1 MTKKKTK
8 NIRSGYVAIV
18 GRTNVGKSTF
28 LNAVLETK
36 VSIVSNKPQT
46 TRNQI
51 LGIKTSAQGQ
61 IVFLDTPGIHRPF
74 FKLNEK
80 MMKDVHRSLQ
90 ECDLILYF
98 IEIDDKRADEFSLSL
113 FNNLKKKVFLVI
125 NKIDKRNKGEAL
137 KRIDFFKDKYEWS
150 EIIPISALNK
160 LNLDLLQELIFQ
172 NLPSHELYYSAE
184 EYTIQ
189 SERFFLSEL
198 IREKI
203 LHFTRDELPFAI
215 MVKIEDI
222 KEKETIFV
230 VYANIYVETKSQK
243 KIVVGK
249 QGSLVKRIGELS
261 RIELED
267 YFEKKVYLDLQVKV
281 SPKWRNSPY
290 QLPSDPYQQ

>member
-1 MTKKKTK
+1 VTKKKTK
-8 NIRSGYVAIV
+8 NIRAGYVAIV

-28 LNAVLETK
+28 LNAVLGTK

-98 IEIDDKRADEFSLSL
+98 IEIDDKRADEFTLSL
-113 FNNLKKKVFLVI
+113 LNNLKKKVFLVI
-125 NKIDKRNKGEAL
+125 NKIDKHNKGEAL

-203 LHFTRDELPFAI
+203 LNFTRDELPFAI

-249 QGSLVKRIGELS
+249 QGNLVKRIGELS

-290 QLPSDPYQQ
+290 QLPSDPFQQ